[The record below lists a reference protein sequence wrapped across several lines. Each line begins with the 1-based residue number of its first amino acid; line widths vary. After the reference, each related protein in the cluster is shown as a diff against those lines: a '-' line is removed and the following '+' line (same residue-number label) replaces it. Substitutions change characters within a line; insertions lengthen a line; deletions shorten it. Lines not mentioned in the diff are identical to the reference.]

1 MAQTSTSDK
10 RAGLERDKAKD
21 LRPLRRAAGFLRPYR
36 MRVFFALVALT
47 ITATTVL
54 AMGQGLRILI
64 DAGFTAGDPG
74 ALDRAVL
81 FLLVLAVVMAVG
93 TFCRFYMVTWLGER
107 VVADIRNAVFDRV
120 LRLDPAF
127 FEVTKTGEIMSRLTT
142 DTTLLQSIIG
152 SSASMA
158 LRNVLIMIGGV
169 IMMTVTNPKL
179 TGLVLL
185 VVPLVVL
192 PILIL
197 GRRVRKL
204 SRASQDRVA
213 DVGSYAEENLNAI
226 KTVQA
231 YTHEDIDR
239 ARFSDEVQDAFSVAL
254 QRTRIRG
261 ILTAVGIL
269 LVFSAVGV
277 ILWVGGN
284 DVMAGTIT
292 GGELTAFVFYATMVA
307 FSFGIISEV
316 YGELLRAAGATE
328 RLIELLEAEPNL
340 TFPENPVP
348 LPQPIE
354 GRIEFDAV
362 TFRYP
367 SRPDMP
373 TLDDFSLTVAPGET
387 VALVGPSGAGKS
399 TVFQLLLRFYDPDI
413 GAIRLDG
420 VDLKSA
426 DPADFRRQIAL
437 VPQDPVIFGKD
448 VYANIRYGRI
458 EATDAEVEAAA
469 RDAAATEFVEA
480 LPNGFET
487 YLGEKGVRL
496 SGGQRQRIS
505 IARAILRDPPIL
517 LLDEATSALDSEN
530 ERLVQTALDRLMKDR
545 TTIIIAHRLSTVV
558 NADRIAVMDRG
569 RIVATGTHKEL
580 MANDPLY
587 ARLANL
593 QFNEPGP
600 TEMNTAAE

>member
-36 MRVFFALVALT
+36 LRVFFALVALT

-328 RLIELLEAEPNL
+328 RLIDLLEAEPNL
-340 TFPENPVP
+340 TFSENPVP